1 MKNRFRATLVKLAS
15 QRSMNFAFVDQVLVS
30 GSNFVAG
37 ILLARAFGIFE
48 FGRFA
53 LAWMFVEFIGS
64 LQFAAIIQ
72 PMLNIGPKQTETD
85 SDRYYDAVIAQ
96 QAAVC
101 MVFGVVAWLSATVAG
116 WLLSDPEFSRLALP
130 LCAAIMGYQLQCFF
144 RRYFFARD
152 RPLAGLV
159 NDALRFAVQIAATAA
174 LAFVWPGSTAGA
186 GLWIVAAACAV
197 SALQG
202 VLCFGRPKWNR
213 AVFVDVS
220 VRHWAFSKWLLPSAL
235 MYWMTTQGF
244 ALMSGFVL
252 GAAATGSLRAAISI
266 IGVVNILLLALDNFA
281 PVQAARAVHVGGP
294 IELRRNIARLALL
307 TGTLVVTMVALIN
320 INPGYLVHLLYG
332 ERFASIEQLVRWLC
346 APASVFAIC
355 TVLVIWAGALERPR
369 TIFISYAA
377 AAIFTTIAAYPLTRY
392 GGLAGVV
399 AGSFLVETI
408 RAVVLLVAF
417 VRWSRAITSEGAE
430 CVVPTGQATRDRG
443 GVPWQIRRNLYRAGL
458 WFLAAS
464 GLPRVMARHRAG
476 QGAILSFH
484 RVYLPKPHEF
494 GSQSLSIAPKNFRR
508 LVQTLQ
514 ERGYDFLT
522 ISALADRL
530 RTGELAQRKF
540 VCLTFDDG
548 FVDNYGEAYAICSEL
563 GVPMTVY
570 LVSGF
575 VRREFPMWSFGLEKA
590 LAAHDV
596 LEFTW
601 ESKEVRLNARTMGQ
615 KRQAFLTVA
624 SLFVLAQPQRI
635 KHLCADL
642 GARYGIDFMAL
653 SDQNA
658 LTPAMISEMH
668 ASGLVE
674 FGVHSVHHAYLSHLD
689 NSDAYREIMQ
699 GKRDCEALLGA
710 EIRHFAYPYGDE
722 RSFGS
727 REIKF
732 CRELGFQT
740 AVTTESNTI
749 FAADRDRLLALPRL
763 TYNGT
768 FQDTPLLGLLLS
780 GALPTLRRGL
790 RAWPMSAPVRNSPP
804 TPLSV
809 AASGGPEK
817 LLG

>member
-96 QAAVC
+96 QAAAC

-159 NDALRFAVQIAATAA
+159 NDALRFAVQIAATVA

-266 IGVVNILLLALDNFA
+266 VGVVNILLLALDNFA

-294 IELRRNIARLALL
+294 FKLRRNIARLALL
-307 TGTLVVTMVALIN
+307 TGTLVMTMVALIN

-346 APASVFAIC
+346 APASVFAIS
-355 TVLVIWAGALERPR
+355 TVLVIWAGALERTR

-377 AAIFTTIAAYPLTRY
+377 ATVFTAIAAYPLTRY

-408 RAVVLLVAF
+408 RAAVLLVAF
-417 VRWSRAITSEGAE
+417 VRWSKAIMSEEVQCA
-430 CVVPTGQATRDRG
+430 VHARRATRARG
-443 GVPWQIRRNLYRAGL
+443 GIPWQMKQDLYRSGL

-464 GLPRVMARHRAG
+464 GLPRLMARHSAG

-484 RVYLPKPHEF
+484 RVYLPGPHEF
-494 GSQSLSIAPKNFRR
+494 GSQPQSIAPENFRR
-508 LVQTLQ
+508 LVRTLQ

-522 ISALADRL
+522 MSALADRL
-530 RTGELAQRKF
+530 RTGELARRKF
-540 VCLTFDDG
+540 VCLSFDDG
-548 FVDNYGEAYAICSEL
+548 FVDTYGEAYAICREF

-575 VRREFPMWSFGLEKA
+575 MRRDFPMWSFGLEKA
-590 LAAHDV
+590 LAANDV

-601 ESKEVRLNARTMGQ
+601 EGKEVRLDVRTMGQ

-624 SLFVLAQPQRI
+624 PLFVRAQPQGVQR
-635 KHLCADL
+635 LCAEL

-658 LTPAMISEMH
+658 LTPAMVREMH

-674 FGVHSVHHAYLSHLD
+674 FGVHSVHHAYLSQLD
-689 NSDAYREIMQ
+689 NSGAHREIMQ
-699 GKRDCEALLGA
+699 SKRDCEALVGA
-710 EIRHFAYPYGDE
+710 EVRHFAYPYGDE

-749 FAADRDRLLALPRL
+749 FASDRDRLLALPRL
-763 TYNGT
+763 TYSGT
-768 FQDTPLLGLLLS
+768 FQDTPLLDLLLS
-780 GALPTLRRGL
+780 GALPRLRRGL
-790 RAWPMSAPVRNSPP
+790 RAWPMSVPVTNSPP